1 VHAFLFE
8 NLIWL
13 DYSGNMRKLEVEIKL
28 YLTELGCFELVQ
40 DRVRWLA
47 LVDMRMKYWVT

>member
-1 VHAFLFE
+1 
-8 NLIWL
+8 
-13 DYSGNMRKLEVEIKL
+13 MRKLEVEIKL

-47 LVDMRMKYWVT
+47 LVDMRMKHWGTLRVKLSTH